1 MTSHDRT
8 NTLHLALNKYR
19 ESASPFYDEAI
30 EDVMAR
36 AAQRGHLGKAD
47 IGAIAAWKRLNTST
61 RWMRDFMSTADSTV
75 REATATARDSALS
88 TDGDI
93 QSAASKARS
102 ALSPIP
108 GFRKGDARPGLCRHL
123 LTGTSSHG
131 GIRPPRSSRPPVH
144 RAFTYTET
152 WPLWPLHGSDR
163 TSHRGSRTR
172 WKSTERPRRGPCPLH
187 TWWSCRLT
195 RVIAPRVGRQPIRL
209 AMLS

>member
-47 IGAIAAWKRLNTST
+47 IGAIAAWKRRNTIT
-61 RWMRDFMSTADSTV
+61 RWMRDFMSTADSAV

-108 GFRKGDARPGLCRHL
+108 GFRKGDALASAVIYSLAPHRMAVYDRRAQVGLRCIGLSLTPKPGRYGRYMAL
-123 LTGTSSHG
+123 
-131 GIRPPRSSRPPVH
+131 I
-144 RAFTYTET
+144 EQ
-152 WPLWPLHGSDR
+152 
-163 TSHRGSRTR
+163 
-172 WKSTERPRRGPCPLH
+172 
-187 TWWSCRLT
+187 
-195 RVIAPRVGRQPIRL
+195 VIAEAERDGKPLSARDVDL
-209 AMLS
+209 ALFTLGGPADLPESFRRDCPQRGATD